1 MAPPLSPSAF
11 LPAQRRAVS
20 ERVREFPPPTIYR
33 LPARRNDLGMYWL
46 ERRGLT
52 SRTLGAAAAAG
63 RRRRCTLQPGDGALA
78 DTQALLLGNPGRHR
92 NHQLAR
98 RAGGTE
104 VGLRVA
110 LELDAIVLEHP

>member
-1 MAPPLSPSAF
+1 LSPSAF
-11 LPAQRRAVS
+11 LPAQRRVVS

-63 RRRRCTLQPGDGALA
+63 RRRIGSISGSHCHFMIQVTDDGVPICESCHDFAQK
-78 DTQALLLGNPGRHR
+78 T
-92 NHQLAR
+92 
-98 RAGGTE
+98 
-104 VGLRVA
+104 
-110 LELDAIVLEHP
+110 